1 MTSDTS
7 TTIEDG
13 PFSFSIHL
21 YPGKHVECS
30 CRKLQTRV
38 ALHEDEYSRDQFN
51 KYFWLLLLLERSARL
66 NNFLIPGCRSLL
78 QSVYVSHYHLHY
90 HHLCHSQSRTM
101 LNFGFN
107 YRNHHPTPIWMG
119 NLYLCT
125 LWLFLSLQH
134 ILSRLLPPC
143 FPNRISSTRTQH
155 LLFYPQQPQEE
166 FNTLF
171 GLNLNK
177 KLNKIVL
184 RQATNLRRRSD

>member
-38 ALHEDEYSRDQFN
+38 ALHEVEYSRDQFN

-134 ILSRLLPPC
+134 ILSRRLWTPSATMFSKQNQLHKNAAPS
-143 FPNRISSTRTQH
+143 FPTLSSH
-155 LLFYPQQPQEE
+155 
-166 FNTLF
+166 
-171 GLNLNK
+171 NK
-177 KLNKIVL
+177 K
-184 RQATNLRRRSD
+184 NLILFLDWIWIKN